1 MQELELPGRE
11 EVAGIKVCH
20 TDRHVSLSWNGV
32 RPCLSSA
39 PHNGGY
45 CLANRVLNLRVE
57 GSEVIQPPE
66 QSLQQYA
73 DNQGWDGETVGLMTA
88 APMSSLHCLS
98 DQYSGESLALW
109 VTCGLDNARRA
120 GDPADWAGEVTP
132 PPGTINTVFATSLGL
147 SPATMAELLMVL
159 TEAKCAVL
167 QEAGV
172 TSPVSGGIATGTG
185 TDAIAIVSGHGRS
198 ERWAGKHTLL
208 GERAAKLMMR
218 ALGDRLESLR

>member
-1 MQELELPGRE
+1 MLELELAGRAE
-11 EVAGIKVCH
+11 GAGVEVCK
-20 TDRHVSLSWNGV
+20 TDRHVCLSWNGV

-45 CLANRVLNLRVE
+45 CLANRIVNLRVD
-57 GSEVIQPPE
+57 GSEAIQSPE
-66 QSLQQYA
+66 QSLQHYA
-73 DNQGWDGETVGLMTA
+73 DDQGWGGMTVGLMTA
-88 APMSSLHCLS
+88 APMRSLRHQS
-98 DQYSGESLALW
+98 DEYAGESLALW

-120 GDPADWAGEVTP
+120 GDPADWTGEALP
-132 PPGTINTVFATSLGL
+132 PPGTINTVFATSLNL

-167 QEAGV
+167 QEAGI

-185 TDAIAIVSGHGRS
+185 TDATVIVSGYGRS

-208 GERAAKLMMR
+208 GERAAKLMMS
-218 ALGDRLESLR
+218 ALGDSMGRLR